1 MLKVLEFRANFGTC
15 LGIHTMPDLTLGL
28 VLLQGVCN
36 VRKYIGIKAYEF
48 EVFRPM
54 NPILLHWWRSHY

>member
-15 LGIHTMPDLTLGL
+15 LGIHAMPDLTLGL

-36 VRKYIGIKAYEF
+36 VRKYIG
-48 EVFRPM
+48 
-54 NPILLHWWRSHY
+54 